1 MKRQLNLKAPLLLV
15 PWVNSLSILKFEKRE
30 DYPALNLSTL
40 RKDSIFLLSESM
52 SDSMLNFLCDE
63 KAKDIFYKDKRVV
76 PWALP
81 PNLSKS
87 SDAEISWWLD
97 MEKERINT
105 YLSKS
110 MRQPQIWFFGE
121 SSILKDFKLFF
132 NEGTVEYIDP
142 TILQSNFDVFGFNPY
157 LGTTKT
163 CGGFINFSLV
173 PCRKGL
179 LFNQ

>member
-15 PWVNSLSILKFEKRE
+15 PWINSLSILKFEKRE
-30 DYPALNLSTL
+30 DCPSLSFSRLNQD
-40 RKDSIFLLSESM
+40 RVFLLSQSM
-52 SDSMLNFLCDE
+52 SASMLNFLCDE
-63 KAKDIFYKDKRVV
+63 KAKDIFYKNKRIV

-87 SDAEISWWLD
+87 SDQEIEWWLD

-121 SSILKDFKLFF
+121 APILKDFKLFF
-132 NEGTVEYIDP
+132 KEGTVEYLDP
-142 TILQSNFDVFGFNPY
+142 NILQSNFDVFGFNPY
-157 LGTTKT
+157 LGITKT

-173 PCRKGL
+173 PWRKGL